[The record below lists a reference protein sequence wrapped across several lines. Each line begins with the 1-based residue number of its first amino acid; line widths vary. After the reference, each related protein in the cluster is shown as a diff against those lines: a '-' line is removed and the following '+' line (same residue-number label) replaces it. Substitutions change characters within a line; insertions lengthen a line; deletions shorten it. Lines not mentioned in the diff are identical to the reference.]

1 MVWINCAST
10 TVRGWRLAIKPA
22 RNSMKAAG
30 GSRSRDGSGAEKPWR
45 VLLREE
51 LRLPWA
57 VMGPRERA
65 PLAREAWICFRD
77 LILM

>member
-1 MVWINCAST
+1 
-10 TVRGWRLAIKPA
+10 
-22 RNSMKAAG
+22 MKAAG
-30 GSRSRDGSGAEKPWR
+30 GSWSRDGSGEEKLCR
-45 VLLREE
+45 VLLRKE

-57 VMGPRERA
+57 VIGPRERA